1 MTELMIALHL
11 RIYDSLEALRAARAD
26 NDEAGIAARAGEI
39 EDLVEIAARHG
50 VDLSHGYEDIARAA

>member
-11 RIYDSLEALRAARAD
+11 RIYDSLEEWNTARD
-26 NDEAGIAARAGEI
+26 SGDFAGVEARAGEI

-50 VDLSHGYEDIARAA
+50 VDLSAAYTDITQAA